1 MNLMLFETENHD
13 YNIES
18 LEWVVTGADA
28 VTEELYEEFIDAF
41 PSVKCVTQS
50 EHKFVW

>member
-1 MNLMLFETENHD
+1 MNLMMFEAENHT

-28 VTEELYEEFIDAF
+28 VTEELYEEFTEIF
-41 PSVKCVTQS
+41 PSVKTVTQS
-50 EHKFVW
+50 EF